1 MTKRL
6 GSMIGPSFSGSKSL
20 DDVLILDALAEW
32 NYGGKRRREIR
43 DNSEVCIDGACGNG
57 LELS

>member
-1 MTKRL
+1 L
-6 GSMIGPSFSGSKSL
+6 L
-20 DDVLILDALAEW
+20 
-32 NYGGKRRREIR
+32 NGKRRREIR